1 MRLLLSRVPPEIS
14 EETNRS
20 VDRPPSRLRAWDI
33 LQLTGH
39 WVESAWLSSARL
51 QGDVVPIHQR
61 FPPSWRRMERM
72 ATLLGSRPAMGLWF
86 SINKGPAWR
95 SSLEFDT
102 ALGWVLLEMEA
113 IPDESIR

>member
-1 MRLLLSRVPPEIS
+1 MLLISRGPPELS

-20 VDRPPSRLRAWDI
+20 VERPPSRLRAWDI
-33 LQLTGH
+33 CQPAGD

-61 FPPSWRRMERM
+61 FPPSWTRIERM
-72 ATLLGSRPAMGLWF
+72 AILLGSRPFMGFWF
-86 SINKGPAWR
+86 STNKGPAWR

-102 ALGWVLLEMEA
+102 ALDWDLLLMEA
-113 IPDESIR
+113 VPDESIR